1 MTLDTTGRHTPGH
14 EHTTSR
20 HPMSDRT
27 SPRGDHTERGA
38 GEGPDRP
45 GIAPPIADDAL
56 GLRDQLD
63 DDERALLERIE
74 HHSAQS
80 VRGVSTAAWNE
91 DRLARELL
99 PGLAD
104 LGMGELTLSGTSH
117 LFQGLAHAAVARAD
131 LSISAL
137 LGIHNELIIGTIAAL
152 GSTDQQRRWLPGL
165 RQLDSLGAFC
175 LTEPE
180 HGSDI
185 SGGLAT
191 TATRDGDEWVLTGSK
206 RWIGLGT
213 LADLALI
220 WARDTTTSE
229 VTCFAVE
236 TSTPG
241 YHAEK
246 IHHKTALRGMQN
258 ADVTLDD
265 VRVGAEARLPGA
277 AGFSAANS
285 LLKDSRAWV
294 GWQAVGAQQAI
305 LDIVRDYVLGR
316 EQFGRPL
323 AGFQLVQQGLA
334 EIAGNLSATAALMA
348 QTARLQSRG
357 ELEMSHAA
365 LAKSTCTRYA
375 RASAALGRELLGG
388 NGISTDF
395 ELAKV
400 ANDVEAIYTYE
411 GTYQIN
417 SLIVGRSL
425 TGISAFA

>member
-1 MTLDTTGRHTPGH
+1 MTLDASRQHTPAP
-14 EHTTSR
+14 EHSTPRYST
-20 HPMSDRT
+20 SDRI
-27 SPRGDHTERGA
+27 SPQMSHGNPGTRDGA
-38 GEGPDRP
+38 GQP
-45 GIAPPIADDAL
+45 GSIPPLADDAL

-63 DDERALLERIE
+63 EKERAWLERIE
-74 HHSAQS
+74 QHAAQN
-80 VRGVSTAAWNE
+80 VRETGTDAWNE

-99 PGLAD
+99 PGLAELGLGD
-104 LGMGELTLSGTSH
+104 LSLGDSSR

-137 LGIHNELIIGTIAAL
+137 LGIHNELIAGTLAAL
-152 GSTDQQRRWLPGL
+152 GSPQQQRRWLPGL
-165 RQLDSLGAFC
+165 RQLESLGAFC

-191 TATRDGDEWVLTGSK
+191 TATRDGEGWVLSGAK

-220 WARDTTTSE
+220 WARDVSTGE

-236 TSTPG
+236 TDAPG
-241 YHAEK
+241 YRAEK

-258 ADVTLDD
+258 AEVTLDE
-265 VRVGAEARLPGA
+265 VRVSAEARLPGA
-277 AGFSAANS
+277 TGFAAANS

-305 LDIVRDYVLGR
+305 LEIVRDYALSR

-375 RASAALGRELLGG
+375 RASAAIGRDLLGG
-388 NGISTDF
+388 NGITTDF

-400 ANDVEAIYTYE
+400 VSDIEAIYTYE

-425 TGISAFA
+425 TGLSAFA